1 MLFDIPTRGSRG
13 TGRTEPGEKALDR
26 VYVLVLADLCARFM
40 QSKELNKLFVA
51 SILDHS
57 NCFPGDV
64 RQSLRELFISLSR
77 DIFAFTQFLLV
88 VSDFGLL

>member
-1 MLFDIPTRGSRG
+1 
-13 TGRTEPGEKALDR
+13 
-26 VYVLVLADLCARFM
+26 M

-57 NCFPGDV
+57 NFFSGDV
-64 RQSLRELFISLSR
+64 AQSLGELFMFLSR

-88 VSDFGLL
+88 VSDFGLCSTVSTLLIT